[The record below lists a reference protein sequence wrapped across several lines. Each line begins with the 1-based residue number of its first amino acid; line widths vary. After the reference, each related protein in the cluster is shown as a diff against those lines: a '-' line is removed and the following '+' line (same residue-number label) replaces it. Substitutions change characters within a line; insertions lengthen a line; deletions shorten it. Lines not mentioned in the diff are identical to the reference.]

1 MPNTFYA
8 KLNTGI
14 NRLDLIR
21 EGGLYFLNSLMIDP
35 ITLFIIFSSI
45 FITFINFL
53 NKSKIIFSYITIG
66 IILYLIYIL
75 YIGGDFMSGRF
86 FACCVPL
93 ALLILVN
100 LIKEYKTSVV
110 FLIIFIFLF
119 LISPFYNIYNLKVD
133 NCPLVYQE
141 INEIL
146 SILPNSLMIKG
157 SQKLNNFLVYIE
169 HQKGLSI
176 NYLKEIY
183 NLNENISGIIL
194 KEGKDNRVLYGNNYY
209 KERVL
214 SKTIKINLFSDF
226 EKNVEI
232 FEKKINFLRN
242 LISSNGFKKIIM
254 YKSEFYPLF
263 LFDIV
268 KYCLCSERNGYN
280 RSDLEELFKIY
291 DVFNYAI
298 LSVKLKTLIEINEE
312 FDLLVLNKPF
322 IKNVQLLQLNKIKN
336 VIIILENIR
345 KLNKILKIM
354 KNFDYELVLLKPF
367 DSYPQ
372 IFNFDLILFFKRK

>member
-1 MPNTFYA
+1 MLVRIK
-8 KLNTGI
+8 KLNEFGEGI
-14 NRLDLIR
+14 GYSAKGKFKLKHVLPGEVVNLEDLTIKKPSKYR
-21 EGGLYFLNSLMIDP
+21 ILPNCKFYYHCDGCSIQIANYEYQIQLKTKFLNSV
-35 ITLFIIFSSI
+35 
-45 FITFINFL
+45 L
-53 NKSKIIFSYITIG
+53 NKLNLNPIFETFEKSKSFNYLNTYDKSY
-66 IILYLIYIL
+66 
-75 YIGGDFMSGRF
+75 
-86 FACCVPL
+86 
-93 ALLILVN
+93 
-100 LIKEYKTSVV
+100 
-110 FLIIFIFLF
+110 
-119 LISPFYNIYNLKVD
+119 YNLKVD

-291 DVFNYAI
+291 DVFNYEI

-354 KNFDYELVLLKPF
+354 KNFDYELILLKPF

>member
-1 MPNTFYA
+1 MFVRIK
-8 KLNTGI
+8 KLNEFGEGI
-14 NRLDLIR
+14 AYSSRGKFKLKHVLPGEIVNLKDLTIKKPSKHR
-21 EGGLYFLNSLMIDP
+21 ILPNCKFYYHCNGCSIQITSYEYQIQLKTKFLNSV
-35 ITLFIIFSSI
+35 
-45 FITFINFL
+45 L
-53 NKSKIIFSYITIG
+53 NKLKLNPIFETFEKSRPFN
-66 IILYLIYIL
+66 YLNIYDKN
-75 YIGGDFMSGRF
+75 Y
-86 FACCVPL
+86 
-93 ALLILVN
+93 
-100 LIKEYKTSVV
+100 
-110 FLIIFIFLF
+110 
-119 LISPFYNIYNLKVD
+119 YNLKVD

-146 SILPNSLMIKG
+146 SILPNSLIIKG
-157 SQKLNNFLVYIE
+157 SQKLKNFLVYIE
-169 HQKGLSI
+169 HQKGLSV

-194 KEGKDNRVLYGNNYY
+194 KEKNNNRVIYGNIYY
-209 KERVL
+209 KEKIL
-214 SKTIKINLFSDF
+214 SKIIKINLFSDF

-242 LISSNGFKKIIM
+242 LISSNGFKNIIM
-254 YKSEFYPLF
+254 YKAEFYPLF

-268 KYCLCSERNGYN
+268 KYSLCSERNGYN

-291 DVFNYAI
+291 DVFNCEI
-298 LSVKLKTLIEINEE
+298 LSVRLKTLIETNEE

-336 VIIILENIR
+336 VIIIIENLR

-372 IFNFDLILFFKRK
+372 IFNFDLVLFFIRK